1 MRLLS
6 FTLLFISLLIKPL
19 DLFAADDLITSGDY
33 NNGGLGANNA
43 FSNFE
48 EEEFLPVEQAYV
60 LNVEFE
66 NSGQLRLNWQIT
78 PGYYLYRHGF
88 EFTLKNGEE
97 EIAITPSIP
106 SGIEKED
113 EYFGEVEVY
122 YHNIDITLGEIP
134 DLTSMTLTATSQGC
148 ADAGLCY
155 PPYSQ
160 HFEID
165 GSKKSVAAITD
176 INPSGI
182 PAESFSTEEDRGLLY
197 ILILAILGGS
207 ILNLMPCVFPV
218 LSLKVLGFAND
229 SDHSQTI
236 HGTVYTA
243 GVVLSFVAVAAVLVA
258 LQTAGEAIGW
268 GFQLQSPWFVAALT
282 YLFFVMGLSLSGY
295 IEFGSQWM
303 NTGGKLAEKSGYT
316 GSFFTG
322 VLATVVASPCTAPF
336 MGTALGFAV
345 TQSAGIA
352 LLVFA
357 ALGFGMALP
366 VLILSCT
373 PSLLSK
379 IPKPGPWMD
388 QLKQFL
394 AFPLYATAVWLCWVV
409 GNQTGVNG
417 MAALLLGCVLI
428 ALAIWFWEGK
438 LIKRAIATGCAVSAI
453 AIVAGPLLSPSQIT
467 TSVTEEASYS
477 YSPALLEELR
487 KDGKPVFINVTA
499 DWCITCLANE
509 KTTLSSNTVKQAIEN
524 SGITYLKADWTNRN
538 ADITALLKQYGRT
551 GIPLYIVYGAG
562 NSMQGELL
570 PQILTIDTV
579 VDAIN
584 KATDGDQISRRD

>member
-1 MRLLS
+1 MRLLF
-6 FTLLFISLLIKPL
+6 FTLLFISSLIKPL
-19 DLFAADDLITSGDY
+19 NLLAADNFTAGSDY
-33 NNGGLGANNA
+33 NNSGLDTKSV
-43 FSNFE
+43 FSGFE
-48 EEEFLPVEQAYV
+48 EEEFLPVEQAYI
-60 LNVEFE
+60 LNAEFE
-66 NSGQLRLNWQIT
+66 KTGQLRLNWQIT
-78 PGYYLYRHGF
+78 PAYYLYRHGF
-88 EFTLKNGEE
+88 EFTLKDGSKT
-97 EIAITPSIP
+97 ITVIPSIP
-106 SGIEKED
+106 GGIQKED

-122 YHNIDITLGEIP
+122 YHNIDIILNEIP
-134 DLTSMTLTATSQGC
+134 NLTSMELTVTSQGC

-160 HFEID
+160 QFEIN
-165 GSKKSVAAITD
+165 GAKQTVSV
-176 INPSGI
+176 INDTNELEPPTEAFG
-182 PAESFSTEEDRGLLY
+182 AEENRSLFY

-229 SDHSQTI
+229 SDHSQTV
-236 HGTVYTA
+236 HGAVYTA

-258 LQTAGEAIGW
+258 LQAAGAAIGW

-295 IEFGSQWM
+295 IEFGGQWM
-303 NTGGKLAEKSGYT
+303 NTGGSLAEKSGYT

-322 VLATVVASPCTAPF
+322 VLATIVASPCTAPF

-345 TQSAGIA
+345 TQSPGIA
-352 LLVFA
+352 LLIFA

-388 QLKQFL
+388 QLKQLL

-438 LIKRAIATGCAVSAI
+438 LIKRTIAVVCVMCALT
-453 AIVAGPLLSPSQIT
+453 IVAGPLLSPSQASDT
-467 TSVTEEASYS
+467 TSDDTFYS

-509 KTTLSSNTVKQAIEN
+509 RATLSTNTVKQAIEQ
-524 SGITYLKADWTNRN
+524 SGITYLKADWTNRSS
-538 ADITALLKQYGRT
+538 DITALLKQYGRT
-551 GIPLYIVYGAG
+551 GIPLYIVYGTG

-579 VDAIN
+579 VEAIN
-584 KATDGDQISRRD
+584 NATENDQLSSRD